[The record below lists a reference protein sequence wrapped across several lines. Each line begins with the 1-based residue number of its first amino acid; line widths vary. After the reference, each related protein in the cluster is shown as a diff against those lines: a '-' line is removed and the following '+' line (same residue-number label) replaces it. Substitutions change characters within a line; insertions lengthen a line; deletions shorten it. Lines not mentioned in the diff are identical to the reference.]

1 MKRTKQTNLRIIAA
15 CSVAIFSLAA
25 LFSGV
30 YAWFVLKMDT
40 ALASDEFVVVNIGQC
55 DLYSVKLIKFDYASQ
70 TVGTGEYEFT
80 NIDYL
85 SPEDGE
91 VNIYGYNKDEHSFGY
106 EDSSEWVKVEAMN
119 VYDPIESIIMGS
131 TLKDLNCN
139 AIYEFTITSTDLTSV
154 YLNAT
159 VSKNGDATKEEE
171 EIFLTSCA
179 DFDIYTLSDLSDSNP
194 LFIDGEDTKL
204 YYPNY
209 IDKEET
215 LSSNEDIY
223 YKLSYLSSL
232 ESSHPHLYGTT
243 DTDAV
248 LSANKAVNFVYDS
261 TLEKNVL
268 TFYVNV
274 NYAPE
279 ELEYT
284 TNLIYLGNIKAISD
298 FSFKFGF
305 EAREDE

>member
-1 MKRTKQTNLRIIAA
+1 MKRTKRTNLRIIAA

-55 DLYSVKLIKFDYASQ
+55 DLYSVKLIKFDYATQ
-70 TVGTGEYEFT
+70 TYGSGEYEFT

-91 VNIYGYNKDEHSFGY
+91 VNMYGYNKDEHSFGY

-159 VSKNGDATKEEE
+159 VSKIVDAVKEDE

-204 YYPNY
+204 YYPSY
-209 IDKEET
+209 IDKEED
-215 LSSNEDIY
+215 LSINEDIY

-232 ESSHPHLYGTT
+232 ESSHSHLYGTS
-243 DTDAV
+243 DTDVV
-248 LSANKAVNFVYDS
+248 LSANKAVDFVYDS

-279 ELEYT
+279 ELGYT
-284 TNLIYLGNIKAISD
+284 TNKIYLGNIKAISD